1 MASKTCSRHKV
12 ICLPTQ
18 LIEHQSRL
26 FYMANPI
33 DDKRELLMQQVR
45 ATSALTKFALSNVDL
60 PMISNV
66 QQVAPN
72 VQVLAPCN
80 ADKHNNT

>member
-1 MASKTCSRHKV
+1 
-12 ICLPTQ
+12 
-18 LIEHQSRL
+18 
-26 FYMANPI
+26 MANPI